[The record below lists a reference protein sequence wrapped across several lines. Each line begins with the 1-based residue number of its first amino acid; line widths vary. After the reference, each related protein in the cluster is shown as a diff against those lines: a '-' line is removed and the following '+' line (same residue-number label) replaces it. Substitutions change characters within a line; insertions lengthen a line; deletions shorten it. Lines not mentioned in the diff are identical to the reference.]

1 MSTVIKRIVE
11 EDRSKLTIDV
21 GKSNWKEAVV
31 YTLSYSEKNS
41 KQLIEELGDE
51 LHKKKDINSAI
62 ICYLISEQVEKVAQL
77 WKLRVEASIRK
88 HPDCKE
94 QVLNNFLQK
103 VTYLRM
109 ATGSQAVVD
118 DISDLVADF
127 CEILAEQGEPALA
140 MKYLQLHHYSSDKAT
155 VLAHRIYHSVGP
167 NNFDSSVYAPQS
179 PHPNLRLPRPQRQR

>member
-1 MSTVIKRIVE
+1 MVGNIDAAAECAFKCGRVTEALLLALSSNNDSLFDELQDQYFKNHQDPFVSTVLKRIVE
-11 EDRSKLTIDV
+11 EDRSKLTLDV

-62 ICYLISEQVEKVAQL
+62 ICYLISEQIDKVAQL

-127 CEILAEQGEPALA
+127 CEILAE
-140 MKYLQLHHYSSDKAT
+140 
-155 VLAHRIYHSVGP
+155 
-167 NNFDSSVYAPQS
+167 
-179 PHPNLRLPRPQRQR
+179 